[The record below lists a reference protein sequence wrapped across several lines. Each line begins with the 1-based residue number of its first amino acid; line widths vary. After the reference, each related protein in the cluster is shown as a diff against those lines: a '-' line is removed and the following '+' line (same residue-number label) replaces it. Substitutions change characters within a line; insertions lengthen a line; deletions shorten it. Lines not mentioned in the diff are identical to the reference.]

1 MTFLVETAHSIL
13 GRFVQTMR
21 SFFRRRNS
29 ITASDI
35 QRLLNMTGSLMVEV
49 QATSAVLAHLV
60 ADSAKAK
67 KDPERWLR
75 QLSTDVHAS
84 INVAREP
91 EHVLREIEMFRTRVD
106 AILNAAS
113 MLAKN

>member
-1 MTFLVETAHSIL
+1 MTFLVQTAYSIL

-29 ITASDI
+29 VTASDI

-49 QATSAVLAHLV
+49 QATSAVLAHLA

-67 KDPERWLR
+67 RDPEQWLR
-75 QLSTDVHAS
+75 QLSSDIHDS
-84 INVAREP
+84 INAAGEP
-91 EHVLREIEMFRTRVD
+91 ENIRREIEMLRASIDNILRT
-106 AILNAAS
+106 AS
-113 MLAKN
+113 LIVKK